1 MIQIKR
7 ALISVSDKTGLDK
20 LVETLAKKNVEI
32 ISTGGTAK
40 YIESLGVKVVKIDD
54 FTGFPEI
61 LSGRVKTLN
70 PLIHGGLL
78 AIRDDEEH
86 QRQVAENNIKYIDL
100 VCVNLYPF
108 SATVAKPDCTI
119 DEAIENIDIGGPSMI
134 RSAAKNHKY
143 AVVLTNPNQYDEFCD
158 HFTKKNVTQELARK
172 YAIAAFNLTAYYDS
186 QISAYFNDLTG
197 NPFPQNFTAG
207 FMKVQDLRYGEN
219 PHQKAALYREYN
231 TIGIPSARQI
241 QGKELSY
248 NNIMDA
254 DAAISIVREFSDPAV
269 AIIKHA
275 NPCGAAIGGTIEEAY
290 QKAYEADT
298 VSAYGGIVATN
309 RPITKELAEMMSK
322 LFLEVIVAPEIEPEA
337 AQILSSKQ
345 NLRILLCEN
354 NRYSRYEYKKVA
366 GGLLVQDTDRIGICE
381 LTEKTGIS
389 DTTNRDD
396 LNFAWIIAKHVKS
409 NAIVVTKNGQTL
421 GIGAGQM
428 SRIESVNIAL
438 AKAGEKAKGAVLAS
452 DGYFPF
458 SDNVEA
464 AGKYGIKA
472 IVQPGGSIRDPDVIA
487 KSQELG
493 IVHYFT
499 GQRHFKH

>member
-1 MIQIKR
+1 
-7 ALISVSDKTGLDK
+7 
-20 LVETLAKKNVEI
+20 
-32 ISTGGTAK
+32 
-40 YIESLGVKVVKIDD
+40 
-54 FTGFPEI
+54 
-61 LSGRVKTLN
+61 
-70 PLIHGGLL
+70 
-78 AIRDDEEH
+78 
-86 QRQVAENNIKYIDL
+86 
-100 VCVNLYPF
+100 
-108 SATVAKPDCTI
+108 
-119 DEAIENIDIGGPSMI
+119 
-134 RSAAKNHKY
+134 
-143 AVVLTNPNQYDEFCD
+143 
-158 HFTKKNVTQELARK
+158 
-172 YAIAAFNLTAYYDS
+172 
-186 QISAYFNDLTG
+186 
-197 NPFPQNFTAG
+197 
-207 FMKVQDLRYGEN
+207 
-219 PHQKAALYREYN
+219 
-231 TIGIPSARQI
+231 
-241 QGKELSY
+241 
-248 NNIMDA
+248 MDA

-309 RPITKELAEMMSK
+309 RPITKELATMMSK

-337 AQILSSKQ
+337 AQILSPKQ
-345 NLRILLCEN
+345 NLRILICEN

-389 DTTNRDD
+389 DTTNRAD
-396 LNFAWIIAKHVKS
+396 LDFAWIIAKHVKS
-409 NAIVVTKNGQTL
+409 NAIVITKNGQTL

-452 DGYFPF
+452 DGFFPF

-493 IVHYFT
+493 ITHYFT

>member
-1 MIQIKR
+1 MIKIKR
-7 ALISVSDKTGLDK
+7 ALISVSDKTGLDT
-20 LVETLAKKNVEI
+20 LVQALDKKKVEI

-40 YIESLGVKVVKIDD
+40 YIESLGIKVVKIDD

-78 AIRDDEEH
+78 AIRDNEEH
-86 QRQVAENNIKYIDL
+86 QKQVEANKIRYIDL

-108 SATVAKPDCTI
+108 AQTVAKPDCTI
-119 DEAIENIDIGGPSMI
+119 EEAIENIDIGGPSMI
-134 RSAAKNHKY
+134 RSAAKNHHDV
-143 AVVLTNPNQYDEFCD
+143 VVLTDPNQYSEFCD
-158 HFTKKNVTQELARK
+158 HLDKNSITSELSRR

-186 QISAYFNDLTG
+186 QISAYFNELTG
-197 NPFPQNFTAG
+197 NPFPHNFTAG
-207 FMKVQDLRYGEN
+207 FTKVQDLRYGEN

-231 TIGIPSARQI
+231 TIGIPSVRQI

-254 DAAISIVREFSDPAV
+254 DAAISIVREFDEPAV

-275 NPCGAAIGGTIEEAY
+275 NPCGVAIAATIEEAY
-290 QKAYEADT
+290 KKAYEADT
-298 VSAYGGIVATN
+298 VSAFGGIVATN
-309 RPITKELAEMMSK
+309 RPIAKELAEMMSK
-322 LFLEVIVAPEIEPEA
+322 LFLEVIVTPEITPEA
-337 AQILSSKQ
+337 AQILASKQ
-345 NLRILLCEN
+345 NLRILLCET
-354 NRYSRYEYKKVA
+354 NRYSKYEYKKVA
-366 GGLLVQDTDRIGICE
+366 GGLLVQDTDRTGICAI
-381 LTEKTGIS
+381 TEKTGLS
-389 DTTNRDD
+389 DDTPKSDID
-396 LNFAWIIAKHVKS
+396 FAWIIAKHVKS
-409 NAIVVTKNGQTL
+409 NAIVVVKNGQTL

-438 AKAGEKAKGAVLAS
+438 SRAGEKAKGAVLAS

-464 AGKYGIKA
+464 AGKGGIKV
-472 IVQPGGSIRDPDVIA
+472 IVQPGGSVRDPEVIA
-487 KSQELG
+487 KSKELG
-493 IVHYFT
+493 IPHYFT

>member
-1 MIQIKR
+1 MIKIKR
-7 ALISVSDKTGLDK
+7 ALISVSDKAGLDS
-20 LVETLAKKNVEI
+20 LVQALDKKKVEI

-40 YIESLGVKVVKIDD
+40 YIESLGIKVVKIDD

-78 AIRDDEEH
+78 AIRDNEEH
-86 QRQVAENNIKYIDL
+86 QKQVEENKIRYIDL

-108 SATVAKPDCTI
+108 AQTVAKPDCTI
-119 DEAIENIDIGGPSMI
+119 EEAIENIDIGGPSMI
-134 RSAAKNHKY
+134 RSVAKNHHDV
-143 AVVLTNPNQYDEFCD
+143 VVLTDPGQYGEFCD
-158 HFTKKNVTQELARK
+158 HLDKNSITPELSRR

-186 QISAYFNDLTG
+186 QISAYFNELTG
-197 NPFPQNFTAG
+197 NPFPHNFTAG
-207 FMKVQDLRYGEN
+207 FTKVQDLRYGEN

-254 DAAISIVREFSDPAV
+254 DAAISIVREFDEPAV

-275 NPCGAAIGGTIEEAY
+275 NPCGAAIAPTIEEAY

-322 LFLEVIVAPEIEPEA
+322 LFLEVIVTPEITPEA
-337 AQILSSKQ
+337 AQILASKQ
-345 NLRILLCEN
+345 NLRILVCEN
-354 NRYSRYEYKKVA
+354 NRYSKYEYKKVA
-366 GGLLVQDTDRIGICE
+366 GGLLVQDTDRTGICA
-381 LTEKTGIS
+381 LTEKTGLAD
-389 DTTNRDD
+389 DTPTKDID
-396 LNFAWIIAKHVKS
+396 FAWIIAKHVKS
-409 NAIVVTKNGQTL
+409 NAIVVAKNGQTL

-428 SRIESVNIAL
+428 SRIESVNIAI
-438 AKAGEKAKGAVLAS
+438 ARAGEKAKGAVLAS
-452 DGYFPF
+452 DGFFPF
-458 SDNVEA
+458 FDNVES
-464 AGKYGIKA
+464 AGRGGIKV
-472 IVQPGGSIRDPDVIA
+472 IVQPGGSVRDPEVIA
-487 KSQELG
+487 KSKELG
-493 IVHYFT
+493 IPHYFT
-499 GQRHFKH
+499 GHRHFKH